1 MTTPTTH
8 NNSSENQEDSIDII
22 ALLQSIWTGK
32 KLILKTVLVFMI
44 LGLFIAV
51 LSQNEYTASTTIV
64 PQSSSEKPGGS
75 IGGLA
80 ALAGINLG
88 SVGQQSSISP
98 TLYPQILTNISFQK
112 ELLETLITIEG
123 QDNKITYKEYYTN
136 VYSPSVLSSIKKY
149 TIGLPGV
156 LIGLLKSDEISKE
169 ESKNNDSLPQITE
182 DDKKLIELLLEQLS
196 MEVND
201 KDGYIGLSTTMP
213 EARAAAELT
222 QKAQE
227 LLEQYVIDFKIEKS
241 SSELDFIKNRYQ
253 EKEQEFQKIQQ
264 KLALYTDR
272 NQNVNSARAKME
284 LMLLQSEYDLAYG
297 VYSELAKQLETQELK
312 VKEDTPIF
320 TILQPVFV
328 PLEKTGPKRS
338 LILIIYTFLGFVL
351 SIGYLLAIEPIQNII
366 KEIRST
372 KEN

>member
-51 LSQNEYTASTTIV
+51 FSQNEYTASITIV

-75 IGGLA
+75 LGGIA

-136 VYSPSVLSSIKKY
+136 VYNPSVLSSIKKY

-156 LIGLLKSDEISKE
+156 LIGLLKSDKTSNEKSN
-169 ESKNNDSLPQITE
+169 NNDSLPQITE
-182 DDKKLIELLLEQLS
+182 DDKKLVELLLEQLS

-201 KDGYIGLSTTMP
+201 KDGYISLSTTMP

-264 KLALYTDR
+264 KLAVYTDR

-338 LILIIYTFLGFVL
+338 LIFIIYTFLGFVL
-351 SIGYLLAIEPIQNII
+351 SIGYILALEPIQNII

>member
-8 NNSSENQEDSIDII
+8 NNSSENQEDTIDII
-22 ALLQSIWTGK
+22 ALLQSIWKGK

-51 LSQNEYTASTTIV
+51 FSQNEYTASTTIV

-123 QDNKITYKEYYTN
+123 QDKKITYKEYYTN

-169 ESKNNDSLPQITE
+169 ESKNNDSLPQITQ

-201 KDGYIGLSTTMP
+201 KDGYISLSTTMP

-264 KLALYTDR
+264 KLAVYTDR

-328 PLEKTGPKRS
+328 PLEKTAPKRS

-351 SIGYLLAIEPIQNII
+351 SIGYILAIEPIQNII

>member
-8 NNSSENQEDSIDII
+8 NNSSENQEDTIDII
-22 ALLQSIWTGK
+22 ALLQSIWKGK

-51 LSQNEYTASTTIV
+51 FSQNEYTASTTIV

-75 IGGLA
+75 LGGLA

-98 TLYPQILTNISFQK
+98 QLYPQILTNISFQK
-112 ELLETLITIEG
+112 ELLETLLTIEG

-156 LIGLLKSDEISKE
+156 LIGLLKSDNTSNE
-169 ESKNNDSLPQITE
+169 ESKNNDSLPQITQ
-182 DDKKLIELLLEQLS
+182 DDKKLIGLLLKQLT
-196 MEVND
+196 MVIND
-201 KDGYIGLSTTMP
+201 KDGYISLSTTMP
-213 EARAAAELT
+213 EARAAAEFT

-253 EKEQEFQKIQQ
+253 EKEQEFQKIQR
-264 KLALYTDR
+264 KLAVYTDR

-297 VYSELAKQLETQELK
+297 VYSELAKQLETQQLK

-320 TILQPVFV
+320 TIIEPVFV
-328 PLEKTGPKRS
+328 PLEKTGPNRA
-338 LILIIYTFLGFVL
+338 LIVIIYIFLGFVL
-351 SIGYLLAIEPIQNII
+351 SIGYLLAKEPVQNII

-372 KEN
+372 KED

>member
-51 LSQNEYTASTTIV
+51 FSQNEYTASITIV

-75 IGGLA
+75 LGGIA

-156 LIGLLKSDEISKE
+156 LIGLLKSDKTSNEKSN
-169 ESKNNDSLPQITE
+169 NNDSLPQITE
-182 DDKKLIELLLEQLS
+182 DDKELVELLLEQLS

-201 KDGYIGLSTTMP
+201 KDGYISLSTTMP

-264 KLALYTDR
+264 KLAVYTDR

-338 LILIIYTFLGFVL
+338 LIFIIYTFLGFVL
-351 SIGYLLAIEPIQNII
+351 SIGYILALEPIQNII